1 MRPAPP
7 DSRIRLSPP
16 RPAARRTGRGEQPIG
31 AGTGCPVVT
40 KLPSSSEPRPDSEP
54 IGCDTSDIIQ
64 VHGIFRWLYGELPG
78 LIRGVDDGDVGR
90 AAVVADYASM
100 DFFAL
105 HLHHESEDVVL
116 WDRLLERSPGC
127 GPHVAQMKV
136 QHAQVAAELREIEPL
151 VAPWR
156 ARADAATRDRLAA
169 GVERVRDTLFRHLRP
184 EEDDIVPVAASTLT
198 QSEWDELGE
207 HARAGIQESRTQLP
221 RDVMAIQLGLMLA
234 TVPADERPAWAKAHL
249 PAPVRLLYSLLL
261 KRRYERALDE
271 LYDGKPVP
279 PIP

>member
-1 MRPAPP
+1 M
-7 DSRIRLSPP
+7 
-16 RPAARRTGRGEQPIG
+16 
-31 AGTGCPVVT
+31 VT
-40 KLPSSSEPRPDSEP
+40 KLPSSSEPRPDGEP
-54 IGCDTSDIIQ
+54 VGCDTSDLFQ
-64 VHGIFRWLYGELPG
+64 VHRIFRWLYGELPG

-116 WDRLLERSPGC
+116 WDRLVERSPGC
-127 GPHVAQMKV
+127 APHVAQMKA
-136 QHAQVAAELREIEPL
+136 QHAQVAAELREVELL

-156 ARADAATRDRLAA
+156 ALADAATRDRLAA
-169 GVERVRDTLFRHLRP
+169 GVERVRDILFQHLKP
-184 EEDDIVPVAASTLT
+184 EEDDIAPVAASTLT

-207 HARAGIQESRTQLP
+207 HARTGIQQSRKELP

-234 TVPADERPAWAKAHL
+234 TVPPDERPAWAKANL

-271 LYDGKPVP
+271 LYDGRPVP

>member
-1 MRPAPP
+1 M
-7 DSRIRLSPP
+7 
-16 RPAARRTGRGEQPIG
+16 
-31 AGTGCPVVT
+31 VT
-40 KLPSSSEPRPDSEP
+40 KLPSSSEPRPDAEP
-54 IGCDTSDIIQ
+54 IGCDTSDLIQ
-64 VHGIFRWLYGELPG
+64 VHRIFRWLYGEMPG

-100 DFFAL
+100 NFFAL

-116 WDRLLERSPGC
+116 WDRLVERSPGC
-127 GPHVAQMKV
+127 APHVAQMKV
-136 QHAQVAAELREIEPL
+136 QHAEVAAQLREVEPL

-156 ARADAATRDRLAA
+156 AQADAATRERLAT

-184 EEDDIVPVAASTLT
+184 EEDDIVPVAASTLS

-207 HARAGIQESRTQLP
+207 HARAGIQKSRKELP
-221 RDVMAIQLGLMLA
+221 RDMMAIELGLMLA
-234 TVPADERPAWAKAHL
+234 TVPPDERPAWAKANL
-249 PAPVRLLYSLLL
+249 PAPVRLLYSRLLR
-261 KRRYERALDE
+261 RRYERALDE